1 MKSPKDGGG
10 WFGCLVRL
18 GGMFISPTMFSWYF
32 CNIQW
37 WLLQGRTHQ
46 LCQASC
52 CCYAMPF
59 RKSLRV
65 DFTCR
70 HSRQS
75 RLQID
80 YELDFSKFPW
90 PSCNHD
96 SLCAKTWSEMF
107 FLVREQAVVRHF
119 KGQLQISRV
128 SIWPLAQGNCPW
140 LFFLSPRGC
149 TKIAMWRVSQFGCE
163 NVFICLVHFKSI

>member
-37 WLLQGRTHQ
+37 WRLTSRGGPISVLHVPGFLL
-46 LCQASC
+46 L
-52 CCYAMPF
+52 
-59 RKSLRV
+59 LR
-65 DFTCR
+65 DAIPQEP
-70 HSRQS
+70 QS
-75 RLQID
+75 PLLQID
-80 YELDFSKFPW
+80 YELDFSKFLW

-96 SLCAKTWSEMF
+96 LLCAKTLSEMF
-107 FLVREQAVVRHF
+107 FWCESRQLVGHF

-149 TKIAMWRVSQFGCE
+149 TKIAMWKVSQFGCE